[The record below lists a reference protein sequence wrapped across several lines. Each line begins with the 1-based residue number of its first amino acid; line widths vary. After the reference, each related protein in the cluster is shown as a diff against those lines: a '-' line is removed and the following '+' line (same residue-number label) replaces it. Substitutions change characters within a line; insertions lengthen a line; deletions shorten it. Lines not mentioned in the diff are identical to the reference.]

1 MQSVRVSRRSLYR
14 KGYNELKAFLQRRR
28 SRSATTLAAT
38 ALWLFVIAPLAPAQT
53 VTVFAAASLKDALDE
68 VESFRAKRGASKA
81 VIAYAASSALAKQVE
96 SGAPADV
103 FISADL
109 DWMDYL
115 EKRKLLRPGSRANLL
130 RNELVLVAPAASK
143 SSLSVGANFPLA
155 AQLGNGRLAMGDP
168 DHVPAG
174 KYAKAAL
181 ESLGVWPSVTN
192 RIARAE
198 NVRAALV
205 FVARGEAPFGIVYRT
220 DAAADRK
227 VRIVSVFPP
236 SSHPPIVYPAA
247 VPTTGREVAAAER
260 YLALLKSADALAV
273 FRKHG
278 FVPFDVP

>member
-1 MQSVRVSRRSLYR
+1 VSIAIELRSILRVAAAIAVALCVSR
-14 KGYNELKAFLQRRR
+14 G
-28 SRSATTLAAT
+28 
-38 ALWLFVIAPLAPAQT
+38 VPIAHAQT

-68 VESFRAKRGASKA
+68 IEALRNKRGGTKT
-81 VIAYAASSALAKQVE
+81 VIAYAASSALARQVE

-103 FISADL
+103 FVSADL

-115 EKRKLLRPGSRANLL
+115 EKRKLVRSSTRTNLL
-130 RNELVLVAPAASK
+130 RNELVLVAPAASRV
-143 SSLSVGANFPLA
+143 SLAVQPNFPLA
-155 AQLGNGRLAMGDP
+155 AQLGDGRLAMGDP

-181 ESLGVWPSVTN
+181 QTLGVWTSVAD

-205 FVARGEAPFGIVYRT
+205 FVARGEAPLGIVYRT
-220 DAAADRK
+220 DAAADTR
-227 VRIVSVFPP
+227 VRIVSTLPA

-247 VPTTGREVAAAER
+247 ALNTSRNAGAAER
-260 YLALLKSADALAV
+260 YLAVLKSRDALAV

-278 FVPFDVP
+278 FTPFDAP